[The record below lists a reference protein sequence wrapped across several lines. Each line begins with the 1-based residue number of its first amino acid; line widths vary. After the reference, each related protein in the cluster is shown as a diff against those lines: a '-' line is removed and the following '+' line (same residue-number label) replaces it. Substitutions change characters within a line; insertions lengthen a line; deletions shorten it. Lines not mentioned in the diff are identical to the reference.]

1 MALPNDLKILWD
13 ERDVLKHLLGSEKQE
28 IAKWFNILRNWGKYN
43 MLTTNLTPYFTDAKN
58 VLRQELAPEILNAM
72 DEEGEGF
79 DYETFL
85 KERYPQVKYIHD
97 NSQKMRDIMTRLT
110 LSYMQENN
118 EDMSTA
124 NVNSHFDRLTHKV
137 YTTIM
142 RSPYFTK
149 ELGKEKNINEQHGM
163 DFSTDSDYARDSHPY
178 ANKFSQG
185 VDDAYF
191 DSFVKPEYKKIIFKQ
206 WDKLGKA
213 DYGVLK
219 YFDIIGEDEA
229 FDNVADV
236 VYPLLVLEWLGGIEN
251 TDFAQ
256 APWME
261 TSEMGFNRLRFKV
274 EPVGFD
280 YLYDES
286 VNFGESGYACWDIR
300 VLIDKD
306 GDNIAP
312 GDFVDYDNLP
322 DEEPFIQSLFP
333 ESSRNKLS
341 SFRNYNEDQMEII
354 ESLWEQYEG
363 YRDMVH
369 SFCRV
374 EVVLV

>member
-1 MALPNDLKILWD
+1 MNTTFKDIL
-13 ERDVLKHLLGSEKQE
+13 SEDYK
-28 IAKWFNILRNWGKYN
+28 G
-43 MLTTNLTPYFTDAKN
+43 N
-58 VLRQELAPEILNAM
+58 VI
-72 DEEGEGF
+72 
-79 DYETFL
+79 
-85 KERYPQVKYIHD
+85 
-97 NSQKMRDIMTRLT
+97 
-110 LSYMQENN
+110 
-118 EDMSTA
+118 
-124 NVNSHFDRLTHKV
+124 
-137 YTTIM
+137 
-142 RSPYFTK
+142 TK
-149 ELGKEKNINEQHGM
+149 ELPKELDNVLFTLIHILGGFDTSDVINFARNANHREKKLLNKMVNDLHLYDKVGVRGFDKESIKNSSRYRALTIFLKTIADTGGANSLMEQK
-163 DFSTDSDYARDSHPY
+163 SPTDP
-178 ANKFSQG
+178 
-185 VDDAYF
+185 YF
-191 DSFVKPEYKKIIFKQ
+191 DNYVKPEYKKLIFKQ
-206 WDKLGKA
+206 WDKLGNA
-213 DYGVLK
+213 DYNVLK

-236 VYPLLVLEWLGGIEN
+236 VYPLLVIEWLGGVEN

-261 TSEMGFNRLRFKV
+261 TNEMGFNRLRFKV

-333 ESSRNKLS
+333 ESARNKLS
-341 SFRNYNEDQMEII
+341 SFRNYNEDQMETI

-363 YRDMVH
+363 YRNMVH

>member
-1 MALPNDLKILWD
+1 MNTTFKDIL
-13 ERDVLKHLLGSEKQE
+13 SEDYK
-28 IAKWFNILRNWGKYN
+28 G
-43 MLTTNLTPYFTDAKN
+43 N
-58 VLRQELAPEILNAM
+58 VI
-72 DEEGEGF
+72 
-79 DYETFL
+79 
-85 KERYPQVKYIHD
+85 
-97 NSQKMRDIMTRLT
+97 
-110 LSYMQENN
+110 
-118 EDMSTA
+118 
-124 NVNSHFDRLTHKV
+124 
-137 YTTIM
+137 
-142 RSPYFTK
+142 TK
-149 ELGKEKNINEQHGM
+149 ELPKELDNVLFTLIHILGGFDTSDVINFARNANHREKKLLNKMVNDLHLYDKVGVRGFDKESIKNSSRYRALTIFLKTIADTGGANSLMEQK
-163 DFSTDSDYARDSHPY
+163 SPTDP
-178 ANKFSQG
+178 
-185 VDDAYF
+185 YF
-191 DSFVKPEYKKIIFKQ
+191 DNYVKPEYKKLIFKQ
-206 WDKLGKA
+206 WDKLGNA
-213 DYGVLK
+213 DYNVLK

-236 VYPLLVLEWLGGIEN
+236 VYPLLVIEWLGGVEN

-261 TSEMGFNRLRFKV
+261 TNEMGFNRLRFKV

-333 ESSRNKLS
+333 ESARNKLS
-341 SFRNYNEDQMEII
+341 SFRNYNEDQMETI
-354 ESLWEQYEG
+354 ESLWEQYES

>member
-1 MALPNDLKILWD
+1 MALPHDLKILWD
-13 ERDVLKHLLGSEKQE
+13 ERDILKHLLGSEKQE

-58 VLRQELAPEILNAM
+58 VLRQELAAEILNAM

-79 DYETFL
+79 DYEVFL
-85 KERYPQVKYIHD
+85 QERYPQVKYIHD

-118 EDMSTA
+118 EEMSTS
-124 NVNSHFDRLTHKV
+124 NVNRHFDRLTHKV

-149 ELGKEKNINEQHGM
+149 ELGKENNINEQHGM
-163 DFSTDSDYARDSHPY
+163 DFSTDSDYGRDSHPY

-191 DSFVKPEYKKIIFKQ
+191 DSFVKPEYKEIIFKQ

-213 DYGVLK
+213 DYSVLK
-219 YFDIIGEDEA
+219 YLNIADEA
-229 FDNVADV
+229 GAEDYTDFRNIGDV
-236 VYPLLVLEWLGGIEN
+236 VYPLLYLEWIGGIKN
-251 TDFAQ
+251 TKFAK
-256 APWME
+256 AEWRETME
-261 TSEMGFNRLRFKV
+261 DGWDRVQFKV
-274 EPVGFD
+274 VPVDYD

-300 VLIDKD
+300 VLVDKNSD
-306 GDNIAP
+306 K
-312 GDFVDYDNLP
+312 
-322 DEEPFIQSLFP
+322 EIQNLFP
-333 ESSRNKLS
+333 PSAQNKLT
-341 SFRNYNEDQMEII
+341 SFRNYTEEQIQFI
-354 ESLWEQYEG
+354 ELVWDFYVDRVDFTPQ
-363 YRDMVH
+363 
-369 SFCRV
+369 FCKV

>member
-1 MALPNDLKILWD
+1 MNTTFKDIL
-13 ERDVLKHLLGSEKQE
+13 SEDYK
-28 IAKWFNILRNWGKYN
+28 G
-43 MLTTNLTPYFTDAKN
+43 N
-58 VLRQELAPEILNAM
+58 VI
-72 DEEGEGF
+72 
-79 DYETFL
+79 
-85 KERYPQVKYIHD
+85 
-97 NSQKMRDIMTRLT
+97 
-110 LSYMQENN
+110 
-118 EDMSTA
+118 
-124 NVNSHFDRLTHKV
+124 
-137 YTTIM
+137 
-142 RSPYFTK
+142 TK
-149 ELGKEKNINEQHGM
+149 ELPKELDNVLFTLIHILGGFDTSDVINFARNANHREKKLLNKMVNDLHLYDKVGVRGFDKESIKNSSRYRALTIFLKTIADTGGANSLMEQK
-163 DFSTDSDYARDSHPY
+163 SPTDP
-178 ANKFSQG
+178 
-185 VDDAYF
+185 YF
-191 DSFVKPEYKKIIFKQ
+191 DNYVKPEYKKLIFKQ
-206 WDKLGKA
+206 WDKLGNA
-213 DYGVLK
+213 DYNVLK

-236 VYPLLVLEWLGGIEN
+236 VYPLLVIEWLGGVEN

-261 TSEMGFNRLRFKV
+261 TNEMGFNRLRFKV

-333 ESSRNKLS
+333 ESARNKLS
-341 SFRNYNEDQMEII
+341 SHRNYTEDQQDLI
-354 ESLWEQYEG
+354 ESLWDQYDS
-363 YRDMVH
+363 YRDLVT
-369 SFCRV
+369 SFCSV